1 MNNFPSKIDNE
12 EQLDEIISRPSE
24 KVIEMM
30 SKTEGDFIFLGIAG
44 KIGPSLAIMA
54 KRACELAGVKKRFF
68 GVSRFSSEVVRSNLE
83 NKGIQT
89 ISGDLMDIEFL
100 KKLPKTKNVF
110 FLAGMKFGSEDN
122 LAMLNS
128 Y

>member
-1 MNNFPSKIDNE
+1 MNNIPAKIEDEDQLNE
-12 EQLDEIISRPSE
+12 FISRPSE

-30 SKTEGDFIFLGIAG
+30 TKTEGDYIFLGVAG

-68 GVSRFSSEVVRSNLE
+68 GVSRFSSEAVRSNLE

-89 ISGDLMDIEFL
+89 ISGWIMNF
-100 KKLPKTKNVF
+100 
-110 FLAGMKFGSEDN
+110 
-122 LAMLNS
+122 
-128 Y
+128 